1 MPVPTRA
8 FPVPVPTRAS
18 CALAVAMVAVYVF
31 AVCSRSDAQMSEI
44 IRHQQ
49 LSTNLPTDVTN
60 SCHQIFPLMS
70 QKDRGV
76 RGASLPSTW
85 QQQKTLGKKMRTC
98 SMHPA
103 VTVRERT
110 VKWRRPQRIYLVQ
123 ADWVDLGKD
132 VLYWRTGQAR
142 MAQHI

>member
-1 MPVPTRA
+1 MQPCSHPILPLITQQDRA
-8 FPVPVPTRAS
+8 
-18 CALAVAMVAVYVF
+18 
-31 AVCSRSDAQMSEI
+31 
-44 IRHQQ
+44 
-49 LSTNLPTDVTN
+49 
-60 SCHQIFPLMS
+60 
-70 QKDRGV
+70 V

-103 VTVRERT
+103 VRERT